1 MGCGA
6 LAVVAVI
13 LGNYQD
19 IRQFHDAPLDA
30 LEIVPGSGDEQEH
43 ENVHHGAYRSFRLAD
58 PHGFNENNV
67 KARGFACNHG
77 FTRFRATPPK
87 EPPEGEGRMKAFSSP
102 ESSSM
107 RVLSPI
113 MEPRETEEDGSIAST
128 ATLNPFCIG
137 KCRRLQ

>member
-13 LGNYQD
+13 LGNYQN

-30 LEIVPGSGDEQEH
+30 LEIVSGAGDEQEH
-43 ENVHHGAYRSFRLAD
+43 ENVHHGAHRSFRLAD

-77 FTRFRATPPK
+77 FTRFPGYASQRAAGGGRAD
-87 EPPEGEGRMKAFSSP
+87 EGVFFSGEFLHACFVSHN
-102 ESSSM
+102 
-107 RVLSPI
+107 
-113 MEPRETEEDGSIAST
+113 GT
-128 ATLNPFCIG
+128 AG
-137 KCRRLQ
+137 D